1 MAKRRSTVDAN
12 LFARTKPEGDQ
23 VAEQDD
29 ASPERQGAM
38 STGRQGDMVPGRQGD
53 TAPSSAAEVDQ
64 APPVKMAFYLSPE
77 VADALERRYSQDRRQ
92 ASRDGTTDRR
102 KVSRS
107 AIVEAALRAYLEG
120 RGGGS

>member
-1 MAKRRSTVDAN
+1 MAKRRMTVDPDM
-12 LFARTKPEGDQ
+12 FKPTMPQGATAPERPGDMST
-23 VAEQDD
+23 D
-29 ASPERQGAM
+29 RQGAM
-38 STGRQGDMVPGRQGD
+38 ETGRHGD
-53 TAPSSAAEVDQ
+53 TATQRQVDQ

-92 ASRDGTTDRR
+92 ASKDAGIDRR

-120 RGGGS
+120 RE